1 MNILQELEAFIDEFN
16 TLNDEDF
23 NIDSIRIEF
32 SKQYKLEVLKEVG
45 NWEKI
50 KKNSPLIPKLKK
62 RLLVDE
68 VTSAYR
74 LENHNIYYYNS
85 NKDKPKYRKAVL
97 VIFGM
102 KQYHKDPPP
111 KSIISNLLQ
120 IMKDVS
126 SIDVCLDLP
135 YRPNLAPLSKY
146 FALTPYITRDG
157 VKTGTEY
164 INDTYTPM
172 LDKVVFYNK
181 AVKNG
186 LQGTLWRIEATISIP
201 NFRALVLPLYE
212 FKRIIDLVRIDPL
225 DRDKTELIQK
235 RRFYKGRS

>member
-1 MNILQELEAFIDEFN
+1 MNILQELEDFINEFN
-16 TLNDEDF
+16 TLNNEDF
-23 NIDSIRIEF
+23 TIDSIRVEF
-32 SKQYKLEVLKEVG
+32 SKQYKLEALKKVG
-45 NWEKI
+45 NWEKL

-111 KSIISNLLQ
+111 KSIISNVLH

-135 YRPNLAPLSKY
+135 YKPNLEHLSKY
-146 FALTPYITRDG
+146 FILTRYKREIAS
-157 VKTGTEY
+157 KTHY
-164 INDTYTPM
+164 INDTDIPM
-172 LDKVVFYNK
+172 LDKIVFYDK
-181 AVKNG
+181 AFKNG

-201 NFRALVLPLYE
+201 NFRVLALPLYE
-212 FKRIIDLVRIDPL
+212 FKQITDIA
-225 DRDKTELIQK
+225 
-235 RRFYKGRS
+235 RRN